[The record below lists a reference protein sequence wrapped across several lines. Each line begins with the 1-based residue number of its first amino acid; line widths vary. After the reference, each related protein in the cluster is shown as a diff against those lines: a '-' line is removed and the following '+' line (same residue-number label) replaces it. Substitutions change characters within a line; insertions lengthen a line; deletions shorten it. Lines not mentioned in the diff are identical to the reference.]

1 MALANY
7 TDLQASVASWLNR
20 TDLTAIIPDF
30 IAIAEAY
37 HGRDLRLR
45 KQISQIALSTSPGE
59 RGTYLPDDFLE
70 LENISLL
77 ASPER
82 QLTYA
87 TVEQLDSVY
96 PNGGPA
102 AMPSLYTIEGDQIL
116 FGPTPDGVYT
126 VSLLYYSKFTA
137 LSPTIATNWLLK
149 NHPTVYLYAALMQA
163 CIYLKDKSGAAEF
176 KALYEEVK
184 ADLQRQD
191 DRAQHSGST
200 LRVRRL

>member
-30 IAIAEAY
+30 ITIAEAY
-37 HGRDLRLR
+37 HSRDFRLR
-45 KQISQIALSTSPGE
+45 KQITMTTLSTVANN
-59 RGTYLPDDFLE
+59 RGVALPSDFLE

-96 PNGGPA
+96 PNNGQA
-102 AMPSLYTIEGDQIL
+102 AMPSLYTIEGDNIL
-116 FGPTPDGVYT
+116 FGPTPDGVYS
-126 VSLLYYSKFTA
+126 VSLLYYARFPS
-137 LSPTIATNWLLK
+137 LSIVTTNWLMA
-149 NHPTVYLYAALMQA
+149 NHPTAYLYASLMQA

-184 ADLQRQD
+184 ADLQKQD

>member
-1 MALANY
+1 MALATY

-20 TDLTAIIPDF
+20 TDLAVIIPDF

-45 KQISQIALSTSPGE
+45 KQISMITLSTSPND
-59 RGTYLPDDFLE
+59 RGMYLPSDFLE
-70 LENISLL
+70 IENISILG
-77 ASPER
+77 SPER

-96 PNGGPA
+96 PTGGGA
-102 AMPSLYTIEGDQIL
+102 AKPSLYTIEGDQVL
-116 FGPTPDGVYT
+116 FGPTPDGVYQ
-126 VSLLYYSKFTA
+126 VGFLYYSRFTP
-137 LSPTIATNWLLK
+137 LSIASTNWLLT
-149 NHPTVYLYAALMQA
+149 NHPTVYLYSALEQA
-163 CIYLKDKSGAAEF
+163 SIFLKDKSGAAEY
-176 KALYEEVK
+176 KALYEQVI
-184 ADLQRQD
+184 ADLQKQD

>member
-20 TDLTAIIPDF
+20 TDLAAIIPDF

-45 KQISQIALSTSPGE
+45 KQISQISLSTSPGE

-96 PNGGPA
+96 PNNGQTS
-102 AMPSLYTIEGDQIL
+102 MPSLYTIEGDQIL
-116 FGPTPDGVYT
+116 FGPTPDGAYT
-126 VSLLYYSKFTA
+126 VSLLYYSRFPS
-137 LSPTIATNWLLK
+137 LSTVSTNWLLK
-149 NHPTVYLYAALMQA
+149 NHPTAYLYASLMQA